1 MLTELNPKKFQE
13 LLKRYQDAL
22 IVLRNLGIKIN
33 TNSRLIQYVD
43 KVKFLADGRI
53 PNNRRELV
61 DYSFIVMEVDEV
73 VEIVESIKLPI
84 DAEYRERLNDIQKGV
99 LIRTQNLI
107 RARSSQFEL
116 YLKAIIELS
125 GISCSLG
132 NPDILAEI
140 KSDILEIEAKRPN
153 QNGLESNLRKGLNQL
168 NKNNSG
174 IIAFSLDH
182 LLLGNN
188 KIIELEKDE
197 TFKDGLIFLEN
208 TVTEWLETNKK
219 KLQKILNEKK
229 SACSILFLIKVPII
243 GQTAHEMSFG
253 HHLRL
258 VQLNSL
264 STKSCMEKT
273 NELNNA
279 IDKIWGK

>member
-99 LIRTQNLI
+99 LIRTQN
-107 RARSSQFEL
+107 
-116 YLKAIIELS
+116 
-125 GISCSLG
+125 
-132 NPDILAEI
+132 
-140 KSDILEIEAKRPN
+140 
-153 QNGLESNLRKGLNQL
+153 
-168 NKNNSG
+168 
-174 IIAFSLDH
+174 
-182 LLLGNN
+182 
-188 KIIELEKDE
+188 
-197 TFKDGLIFLEN
+197 
-208 TVTEWLETNKK
+208 
-219 KLQKILNEKK
+219 
-229 SACSILFLIKVPII
+229 
-243 GQTAHEMSFG
+243 
-253 HHLRL
+253 
-258 VQLNSL
+258 
-264 STKSCMEKT
+264 
-273 NELNNA
+273 
-279 IDKIWGK
+279 